1 MLLTEKFDY
10 KKLQRATEPNGERRY
25 ITPTGALPS
34 VTTVLDKTKT
44 EEQKQ
49 SLNNWR
55 KRVGYDEAQRIVTES
70 ANLGTIMHKHLE
82 CHIEGPDSPTG
93 TNYIR
98 KRGEILADILIL
110 EGLKN
115 VDEVWGV
122 EVPLYMPDLYAG
134 TTDCVGL
141 YKGKPA
147 IIDFKTSRKN
157 KKREWIHDYFMQGS
171 AYALAHNEVYDT
183 KINTIVIMMMTHDG
197 DYLEF
202 VCEGDEFEDFSVQW
216 LTKVDAYYIIN
227 N

>member
-1 MLLTEKFDY
+1 MLLNQKFDY
-10 KKLQRATEPNGERRY
+10 KSLKRTQTEQGERRY
-25 ITPTGALPS
+25 VTPSGALPS
-34 VTTVLDKTKT
+34 VTTILDRTKT

-82 CHIEGPDSPTG
+82 CHIEGEDRPTG
-93 TNYIR
+93 SNYIR

-115 VDEVWGV
+115 VEEVWGV

-134 TTDCVGL
+134 TTDCVGM

-171 AYALAHNEVYDT
+171 AYALAHNDVYDT

-202 VCEGDEFEDFSVQW
+202 VCEGEEFEEFSVQW
-216 LTKVDAYYIIN
+216 LNKVDAYYMIN

>member
-1 MLLTEKFDY
+1 MLNQKYDY
-10 KKLQRATEPNGERRY
+10 PALRRETQKNGKRQYVGESGK
-25 ITPTGALPS
+25 PVPS
-34 VTTVLDKTKT
+34 VTTVLSDTGDKTA
-44 EEQKQ
+44 
-49 SLNNWR
+49 LLNWR

-82 CHIEGPDSPTG
+82 CHIEGTDRPTG

-110 EGLKN
+110 EGLKK
-115 VDEVWGV
+115 VSECWGV

-134 TTDCVGL
+134 TTDCVGM
-141 YKGKPA
+141 YNGKPA

-157 KKREWIHDYFMQGS
+157 KKREWVHDYFMQGS
-171 AYALAHNEVYDT
+171 AYALAHNEVYGTDIKT
-183 KINTIVIMMMTHDG
+183 VAIMMMTHEG

-202 VCEGDEFEDFSVQW
+202 VCENDEFEHFSVEW
-216 LTKVDAYYIIN
+216 LKKVDAYYMIN

>member
-82 CHIEGPDSPTG
+82 WHIEGTDRPTG

-216 LTKVDAYYIIN
+216 LTKVDAYYMIN

>member
-1 MLLTEKFDY
+1 
-10 KKLQRATEPNGERRY
+10 
-25 ITPTGALPS
+25 
-34 VTTVLDKTKT
+34 
-44 EEQKQ
+44 
-49 SLNNWR
+49 
-55 KRVGYDEAQRIVTES
+55 
-70 ANLGTIMHKHLE
+70 MHKHLE
-82 CHIEGPDSPTG
+82 CHIEGTDRPTG
-93 TNYIR
+93 SNYIR

-216 LTKVDAYYIIN
+216 LTKVDAYYMIN

>member
-10 KKLQRATEPNGERRY
+10 KSLKRTQTTEGERRY
-25 ITPTGALPS
+25 VTPTGALPS

-49 SLNNWR
+49 SLDNWR
-55 KRVGYDEAQRIVTES
+55 KRVGYEEAQRIVTES

-82 CHIEGPDSPTG
+82 CYIEGSDRPSG
-93 TNYIR
+93 GNYIR

-115 VDEVWGV
+115 VEEVWGV

-134 TTDCVGL
+134 TTDCVGM

-171 AYALAHNEVYDT
+171 AYALAHNDVYGTD
-183 KINTIVIMMMTHDG
+183 INTIVIMMMTHDG

-202 VCEGDEFEDFSVQW
+202 VCEGEEFNDFSVQW
-216 LTKVDAYYIIN
+216 LNKVDAYYMIN